1 GFLPPISSKRKFLGL
16 SSSTKS
22 SNEKLANRHPKDLG
36 GLFVKSRKIREET
49 SGEKS
54 VHRERNC
61 LILNSGVFGS
71 VLRGAK
77 QGSGRAL
84 LKTRG
89 ISVDSSFKKK
99 AQRSFRRVDLGV
111 DLRLEENKHD
121 GAVKEE
127 TSRNRV
133 KIGQ

>member
-1 GFLPPISSKRKFLGL
+1 MSGFHPPKSTKPKFLGL

-54 VHRERNC
+54 VHRERNR

-71 VLRGAK
+71 VLRGF
-77 QGSGRAL
+77 R
-84 LKTRG
+84 R
-89 ISVDSSFKKK
+89 ISETHFFDN
-99 AQRSFRRVDLGV
+99 RTGFRRVDLGV